1 MADTIFYSWQMD
13 TPQRENKYLLR
24 EELSKAIATINAE
37 LGIDDA
43 VRIDHDTKDVPGN
56 PVIID
61 TILEKIAAC
70 RIFAPDV
77 TFVAVTSDGKKVP
90 NPNVLAELGYAL
102 EVLGDRKSLILMNEH
117 FGSPDDLPFD
127 IGHRRWPITYNLAPD
142 SPKKARDAAR
152 AELQRQLVPALRVL
166 LRETAAESREEP
178 KWVHLPVHKN
188 SSFLN
193 DGDVVHKAP
202 TGSFGEGPV
211 EAVTWTN
218 DSQGFIRVIPS
229 EQKSLSRRDV
239 DNFIGNFFPMSRT
252 PMRYSSGRNL
262 LGGCTYV
269 CGDDDLRA
277 VMITQLFQS
286 GEIWGIHQPA
296 FVGRPHLQMGA
307 LQELY
312 RISLEMMVN
321 AAKEIGLRYPLRVF
335 LGASGIEG
343 KSLGIAPYTTEGSCL
358 DDEIAHEVELVP
370 ADVDMKRHAVDF
382 LSKVCDS
389 GGVDLPWERDI

>member
-13 TPQRENKYLLR
+13 TPQRENKNLLR

-61 TILEKIAAC
+61 TILKKIAAC

-90 NPNVLAELGYAL
+90 NPNVLVELGYAL

-142 SPKKARDAAR
+142 APKKARDAAR
-152 AELQRQLVPALRVL
+152 AALQQQLVPALRDL
-166 LRETAAESREEP
+166 LKETAVESREEP
-178 KWVHLPVHKN
+178 LPVHKN

-193 DGDVVHKAP
+193 DGDVVHKRP
-202 TGSFGEGPV
+202 TGSFGGGPV

-239 DNFIGNFFPMSRT
+239 DNLIENFFPMSGT
-252 PMRYSSGRNL
+252 PMRSSFGRNL
-262 LGGCTYV
+262 LGGCAYV

-296 FVGRPHLQMGA
+296 FVERPHLQMGV
-307 LQELY
+307 LRELY
-312 RISLEMMVN
+312 RLSLEMMVN
-321 AAKEIGLRYPLRVF
+321 AAKKIDLRYPLRVY

-343 KSLGIAPYTTEGSCL
+343 KSLDIAPYTIGGSCL
-358 DDEIAHEVELVP
+358 DDEIAHEVELAP
-370 ADVDMKRHAVDF
+370 ADVNMKRHAVDF
-382 LSKVCDS
+382 LSKICDS
-389 GGVDLPWERDI
+389 GGVDLPWERES